1 MYESYYDYGSYY
13 RSTDPTP
20 FLIISIVAAFIAT
33 ILLFILVLPDK
44 KRANLNGFFKGIADI
59 FNFRTLLIEKI
70 VKFLYTFTTIAA
82 ILFGFFMLFMQG
94 FGRSLAL
101 YGLLVMF
108 ISPIA
113 IRLLFEITM
122 MAILLVKNVIEINNK
137 LGYKNSDDKGNTASP
152 FAELK
157 LPKKVEA
164 PAQQAAP
171 AAPAQQAV
179 PAAPAQQ
186 AAPAQPKTPSVCA
199 TCGTLRANENAPFCT
214 NCGAKF

>member
-1 MYESYYDYGSYY
+1 MYDSYYDYGSYY

-70 VKFLYTFTTIAA
+70 VKFLYTFTTISA
-82 ILFGFFMLFMQG
+82 ILFGFFMLFMQE

-137 LGYKNSDDKGNTASP
+137 LGYKNSDDKGNTSSP

-164 PAQQAAP
+164 PAQPKAA
-171 AAPAQQAV
+171 AEPAQQT
-179 PAAPAQQ
+179 
-186 AAPAQPKTPSVCA
+186 APAQPKTPSVCA

>member
-1 MYESYYDYGSYY
+1 MYDSYYDYGSYY

-44 KRANLNGFFKGIADI
+44 KRVNLNGFFKGIADI

-82 ILFGFFMLFMQG
+82 ILFGFFMLFMQE

-113 IRLLFEITM
+113 IRLMFEITM

-152 FAELK
+152 FAEPK

-164 PAQQAAP
+164 PAQPKAA
-171 AAPAQQAV
+171 AE
-179 PAAPAQQ
+179 PAQQ

>member
-44 KRANLNGFFKGIADI
+44 KRVNLNGFFKGIADI

-82 ILFGFFMLFMQG
+82 ILFGFFMLFMQE

-101 YGLLVMF
+101 YGLLVM
-108 ISPIA
+108 
-113 IRLLFEITM
+113 
-122 MAILLVKNVIEINNK
+122 
-137 LGYKNSDDKGNTASP
+137 
-152 FAELK
+152 
-157 LPKKVEA
+157 
-164 PAQQAAP
+164 
-171 AAPAQQAV
+171 
-179 PAAPAQQ
+179 
-186 AAPAQPKTPSVCA
+186 
-199 TCGTLRANENAPFCT
+199 
-214 NCGAKF
+214 

>member
-1 MYESYYDYGSYY
+1 MYDSYYDYSSYY

-82 ILFGFFMLFMQG
+82 ILFGFFMLFMQE

-152 FAELK
+152 FAEPK

-171 AAPAQQAV
+171 AAPAQQA
-179 PAAPAQQ
+179 
-186 AAPAQPKTPSVCA
+186 APAQPKAPSVCA

>member
-1 MYESYYDYGSYY
+1 MYDSYYDYGSYY

-82 ILFGFFMLFMQG
+82 ILFGFFMLFMQE

-152 FAELK
+152 FAEPK

-164 PAQQAAP
+164 PVQPKAAAAP

-179 PAAPAQQ
+179 
-186 AAPAQPKTPSVCA
+186 PAQPKTPSVCA

>member
-1 MYESYYDYGSYY
+1 MYDSYYDYGSYY

-70 VKFLYTFTTIAA
+70 VKFLYTFTTISAV
-82 ILFGFFMLFMQG
+82 LFGFFMLFMQE

-113 IRLLFEITM
+113 IRLMFEITM

-137 LGYKNSDDKGNTASP
+137 LGYKNSDDKGNTSSP
-152 FAELK
+152 FAEPK

-171 AAPAQQAV
+171 AAPAQQA
-179 PAAPAQQ
+179 
-186 AAPAQPKTPSVCA
+186 APAQPKAPSVCA

>member
-1 MYESYYDYGSYY
+1 MYDSYYDYGSYY

-82 ILFGFFMLFMQG
+82 ILFGFFMLFMQE

-152 FAELK
+152 FAEPK

-164 PAQQAAP
+164 SAQPKAAP

-179 PAAPAQQ
+179 
-186 AAPAQPKTPSVCA
+186 PAQPKTPSVCA

>member
-1 MYESYYDYGSYY
+1 MYDSYYDYGSYY

-70 VKFLYTFTTIAA
+70 VKFLYTFTTISA
-82 ILFGFFMLFMQG
+82 ILFGFFMLFMQE

-113 IRLLFEITM
+113 IRLMFEITM

-137 LGYKNSDDKGNTASP
+137 LGYKNSDDKGNTSSP

-164 PAQQAAP
+164 PAQPKAA
-171 AAPAQQAV
+171 AEPAQQT
-179 PAAPAQQ
+179 
-186 AAPAQPKTPSVCA
+186 APAQPKTPSVCA

>member
-82 ILFGFFMLFMQG
+82 ILFGFFMLFMQE

-152 FAELK
+152 FAEPK

-164 PAQQAAP
+164 PVQPKAAAAP

-179 PAAPAQQ
+179 
-186 AAPAQPKTPSVCA
+186 PAQPKTPSVCA

>member
-1 MYESYYDYGSYY
+1 MYDSYYDYGSYY

-70 VKFLYTFTTIAA
+70 VKFLYTFTTISAV
-82 ILFGFFMLFMQG
+82 LFGFFMLFMQE

-113 IRLLFEITM
+113 IRLMFEITM

-137 LGYKNSDDKGNTASP
+137 LGYKNSDDKGNTSSP

-164 PAQQAAP
+164 PAQPKAA
-171 AAPAQQAV
+171 AE
-179 PAAPAQQ
+179 PAQQ

>member
-1 MYESYYDYGSYY
+1 MYDSYYDYGSYY

-20 FLIISIVAAFIAT
+20 FLIISIVAAFVAT

-82 ILFGFFMLFMQG
+82 ILFGFFMLFMQE

-113 IRLLFEITM
+113 IRLMFEITM

-137 LGYKNSDDKGNTASP
+137 LGYKNSDDKGNTSSP

-164 PAQQAAP
+164 PAQPKAA
-171 AAPAQQAV
+171 AEPAQQT
-179 PAAPAQQ
+179 
-186 AAPAQPKTPSVCA
+186 APAQPKTPSVCA

>member
-1 MYESYYDYGSYY
+1 MYDSYYDYGSYY

-20 FLIISIVAAFIAT
+20 FLVISLVAALAAT
-33 ILLFILVLPDK
+33 ILLFVLVLPDK
-44 KRANLNGFFKGIADI
+44 KRPTLNGFFKGIADI

-70 VKFLYTFTTIAA
+70 VKFLYTFMTIFAV
-82 ILFGFFMLFMQG
+82 LMGFFMLFMQQYG
-94 FGRSLAL
+94 QSLAL
-101 YGLLVMF
+101 RGLFIML
-108 ISPIA
+108 ISPIV
-113 IRLLFEITM
+113 IRLFFEITM

-137 LGYKNSDDKGNTASP
+137 LGYKNSDDKGNTSSP
-152 FAELK
+152 FAEPK

-164 PAQQAAP
+164 PVQPKAA
-171 AAPAQQAV
+171 AE
-179 PAAPAQQ
+179 PAQQ

>member
-1 MYESYYDYGSYY
+1 MYDSYYDYGSYY

-82 ILFGFFMLFMQG
+82 VLFGFFMLFMQE

-113 IRLLFEITM
+113 IRLMFEITM

-137 LGYKNSDDKGNTASP
+137 LGYKNSDDKGNTSSP

-164 PAQQAAP
+164 PAQPKAA
-171 AAPAQQAV
+171 AEPAQQT
-179 PAAPAQQ
+179 
-186 AAPAQPKTPSVCA
+186 APAQPKTPSVCA

>member
-82 ILFGFFMLFMQG
+82 ILFGFFMLFMQE

-152 FAELK
+152 FAEPK

-164 PAQQAAP
+164 PVQPKAP
-171 AAPAQQAV
+171 
-179 PAAPAQQ
+179 

>member
-82 ILFGFFMLFMQG
+82 ILFGFFMLFMQE

-152 FAELK
+152 FAEPK

-164 PAQQAAP
+164 PVQPKAA
-171 AAPAQQAV
+171 
-179 PAAPAQQ
+179 AAPAQQ